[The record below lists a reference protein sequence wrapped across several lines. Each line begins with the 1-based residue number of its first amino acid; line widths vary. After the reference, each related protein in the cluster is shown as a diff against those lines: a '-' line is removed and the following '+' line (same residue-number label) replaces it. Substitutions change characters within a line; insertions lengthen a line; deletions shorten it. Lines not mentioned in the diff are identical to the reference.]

1 MNLKKLYIFAAVLI
15 LSTAAYTIFI
25 FIPNTRKE
33 VVNTQVSAV
42 VSSVKEVDKENRL
55 SSLLSFTQWQTNI
68 YDFEV
73 VNRELPSKWI
83 NRKIYF
89 KYTYLGEYTDK
100 TLEELN
106 TLLKSEYSW
115 KKQLDKDRNIVLGGP
130 IFIMDNVYQ
139 LHTHNALTLAER
151 NHLLGDLLHYYY
163 KHNQLEGT
171 KIKIN
176 GFVLEAVWVK
186 DARVLED
193 SSTPGIADLII
204 STCLEQNGDRRL
216 ISGWKVS
223 IE

>member
-1 MNLKKLYIFAAVLI
+1 MNLKKIYILAAVLI

-25 FIPNTRKE
+25 FIPNTKKE

-42 VSSVKEVDKENRL
+42 VESIKEENKDNPL
-55 SSLLSFTQWQTNI
+55 STLLPFSNEQTYI

-89 KYTYLGEYTDK
+89 KYTYLGEYTDN

-106 TLLKSEYSW
+106 TLLKGEYSW
-115 KKQLDKDRNIVLGGP
+115 RKQLDADRNIVLGGP
-130 IFIMDNVYQ
+130 IFLMDNVYQ

-171 KIKIN
+171 RIKIN
-176 GFVLEAVWVK
+176 GVQLEAKWLK
-186 DARVLED
+186 DAKVLED
-193 SSTPGIADLII
+193 NSTPDTADLII

-216 ISGWKVS
+216 ISGWKVVT
-223 IE
+223 E